1 MAESPINAKA
11 QEGLCAPHRLRHC
24 GPPWVSAPTGPSSGT
39 GEIRHLGNGGLFAT
53 GWGQGIHMGE
63 GGWHHRQSSA
73 LAKVKLTGP
82 GCLCCALGP
91 PPVPIHHWEH
101 HGIAHTCAQGRR
113 GGQDRQP
120 CTRQACCP
128 RCTLMAGGGSGL
140 TCPLAGDDGHWPQEN
155 CTDPGGS
162 KPVLQPQCIPREGTT
177 GG

>member
-1 MAESPINAKA
+1 MPHTGSDTADPHGSVP
-11 QEGLCAPHRLRHC
+11 QLDPPLAPEKS
-24 GPPWVSAPTGPSSGT
+24 GTSGT
-39 GEIRHLGNGGLFAT
+39 GVYVQRGGDR
-53 GWGQGIHMGE
+53 GE